1 MAGCGNVSTA
11 FDDLAG
17 RTGAI
22 GTPPEIRIF
31 LVDFA
36 AEKLIVPIV
45 RYERESG
52 EAEGYLENAASSP
65 YSLISS

>member
-1 MAGCGNVSTA
+1 MVGCGNVSTT

-31 LVDFA
+31 FVDFA

-45 RYERESG
+45 RYEREAG
-52 EAEGYLENAASSP
+52 K
-65 YSLISS
+65 